1 MTFAGR
7 ATGNCKSA
15 FRGTRTSEWAN
26 EWRTCSTGKKLIEN
40 DLDWIEPIQH
50 LRLATIRDAAPIPLA
65 VIPKADLIE
74 VVKTQC
80 SCD

>member
-15 FRGTRTSEWAN
+15 FRGTRTSEWDN

-50 LRLATIRDAAPIPLA
+50 LRLATIRDAAPISLA